1 MPSAAAA
8 IAALRQRTALA
19 ERLEA
24 EADPRRGLESLCQH
38 LAERLRDETG
48 ATCSALVLP
57 GSEGAPALMAEP
69 AGPAFRVAP
78 TVQRE
83 LEATLA
89 RLPTGPLT
97 WQSRGS
103 GSDLLV
109 LHDPAAHARAHA
121 ADDTLPQLQR
131 LAALLEVERL
141 LLVPLRYLGRDR
153 GHLLLGLPASADGWD
168 AAELAHLAPALQRL
182 IQQASLVDEL
192 QSEIA
197 AHERARIGRDLH
209 DSAIQ
214 PYLGLKYAVEA
225 VAAECTPDN
234 PLHERLQSLAELVQH
249 EIGELRELIS
259 VLRTGEVGRDNALLP
274 AVRRQARRFQRLFGI
289 QVHLE
294 VPAELPTS
302 RALAD
307 AVFHMTNEAMNNVR
321 KHTTAR
327 QVRVR
332 LQRRG
337 DLLELA
343 VRDDGRTAEPFV
355 PASLSQRTRELG
367 GTLAVAIEA
376 GVYTEIRIAVPLSA
390 A

>member
-1 MPSAAAA
+1 MPSAATA
-8 IAALRQRTALA
+8 IAALRQRSALA

-24 EADPRRGLESLCQH
+24 EADPRRGLESLCQQ

-48 ATCSALVLP
+48 AACSALVLP

-89 RLPTGPLT
+89 RLPGGPLT
-97 WQSRGS
+97 WQGAHP
-103 GSDLLV
+103 LV
-109 LHDPAAHARAHA
+109 LHDPTARASE
-121 ADDTLPQLQR
+121 DTPSQLQR

-153 GHLLLGLPASADGWD
+153 GHLLLGFSPEAGEAWD
-168 AAELAHLAPALQRL
+168 AAALAPLAPALQRL

-225 VAAECTPDN
+225 VAAESTPDN
-234 PLHERLQSLAELVQH
+234 PLHDRLQSLADLVQH

-327 QVRVR
+327 QVWVQLR
-332 LQRRG
+332 RRG

-343 VRDDGRTAEPFV
+343 VRDDGRTPEPFI

-367 GTLAVAIEA
+367 GTLAVAIETGA
-376 GVYTEIRIAVPLSA
+376 YTELRITVPLSA